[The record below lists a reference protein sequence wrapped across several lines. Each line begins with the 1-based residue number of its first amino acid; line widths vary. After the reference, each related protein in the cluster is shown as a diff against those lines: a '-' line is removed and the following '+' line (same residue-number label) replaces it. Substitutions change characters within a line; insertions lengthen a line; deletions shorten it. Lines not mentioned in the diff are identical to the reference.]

1 MGSQFRSRYVFKL
14 LVSTVLPEKTLS
26 WYYNERH
33 NGKRPID
40 GIRKTVKN
48 AVFRNVKSGLLV
60 VCSPLEFFKAM
71 TKFVQSILSIY
82 LRGNENFIEPEYI
95 KRSIKCW
102 NYISRNKNV
111 VSMTIIISIFSK
123 LSMMKI
129 LFTCSGMGARMKLCV
144 TMLKLVESDDECAKS
159 HVSYSDG
166 EEWLCC
172 SLCHQSYHEDCFY
185 K

>member
-40 GIRKTVKN
+40 GIWKTVKN

-95 KRSIKCW
+95 KRSIKC
-102 NYISRNKNV
+102 
-111 VSMTIIISIFSK
+111 
-123 LSMMKI
+123 
-129 LFTCSGMGARMKLCV
+129 
-144 TMLKLVESDDECAKS
+144 
-159 HVSYSDG
+159 
-166 EEWLCC
+166 
-172 SLCHQSYHEDCFY
+172 
-185 K
+185 